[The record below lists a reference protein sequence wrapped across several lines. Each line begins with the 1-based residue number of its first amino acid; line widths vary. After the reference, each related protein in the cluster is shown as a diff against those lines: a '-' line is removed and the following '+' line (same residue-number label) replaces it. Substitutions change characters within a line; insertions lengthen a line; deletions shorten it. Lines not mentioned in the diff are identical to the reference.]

1 MRRESALVALA
12 GLAFYAILC
21 PPVSGMGDS
30 SEFALVLATNG
41 VAHPTGYPLYTLL
54 GHGFV
59 TLLHGLGISWT
70 YAAGLWSAV
79 GGAVALYFLHAL
91 ATDAIAMRAVPP
103 ATRRL
108 AAGIPL
114 ALFAFHPAVLGE
126 ATAAEIN
133 IWSLAWACG
142 AAFAFLSLA
151 GRLAGVTS
159 ERDAR
164 RGAAAWG
171 VVCGLG
177 LAHHLTSIL
186 FSAPLTAGL
195 IAMQIRRRRFS
206 AALPAIALVA
216 ALLPLSSYALIAWRA
231 WHPASIQW
239 AWLEPSLASVMS
251 HITGAQ
257 YRLFVGSFD
266 PSAWQRELLNSAV
279 FPFLFTGIALLLF
292 DLWRARDTLARVV
305 WITWLAAVALVS
317 LFTFGYG
324 VPDPAPYFLPA
335 MALAVPAAASA
346 LTAIPRI
353 GGRAGTTALTA
364 AGFLAL
370 ALVVPW
376 LRDANEERLATLS
389 YDRVIHSMWSSIPPD
404 TAVVSWTDDRF
415 SRLVEYQRLRGE
427 KPALVVVTPDLLF
440 APRIR
445 QAFAQRFG
453 VDPIEGFQPPRLSS
467 RLSLAEQ
474 KSIIDD
480 SRQRLVQSLNERL
493 RVPVI
498 VFDPSVP
505 TVWQLDKPGEKRRP

>member
-1 MRRESALVALA
+1 M
-12 GLAFYAILC
+12 
-21 PPVSGMGDS
+21 
-30 SEFALVLATNG
+30 
-41 VAHPTGYPLYTLL
+41 
-54 GHGFV
+54 
-59 TLLHGLGISWT
+59 
-70 YAAGLWSAV
+70 
-79 GGAVALYFLHAL
+79 
-91 ATDAIAMRAVPP
+91 
-103 ATRRL
+103 
-108 AAGIPL
+108 
-114 ALFAFHPAVLGE
+114 
-126 ATAAEIN
+126 AE
-133 IWSLAWACG
+133 
-142 AAFAFLSLA
+142 
-151 GRLAGVTS
+151 
-159 ERDAR
+159 
-164 RGAAAWG
+164 
-171 VVCGLG
+171 
-177 LAHHLTSIL
+177 
-186 FSAPLTAGL
+186 
-195 IAMQIRRRRFS
+195 
-206 AALPAIALVA
+206 
-216 ALLPLSSYALIAWRA
+216 
-231 WHPASIQW
+231 
-239 AWLEPSLASVMS
+239 
-251 HITGAQ
+251 
-257 YRLFVGSFD
+257 
-266 PSAWQRELLNSAV
+266 ELLNSAV

-505 TVWQLDKPGEKRRP
+505 TVWQLDKPGRSAVPDGPVLGVPYFFSPPIDGSWHWMHSSRVGSCVSRATSSLECGRWHPTQVSGSLVRGSVTPSTLWKCLLMSP